1 MAFRIV
7 TFVQISLFLS
17 GSHKKMI
24 QWWQSLLY
32 FTARANTWQCP
43 PETRYPNP
51 PSPTV
56 IHNISSFISI
66 LMSQA
71 GSDAPGWYLAMALSA
86 EKHTSRHTR
95 EPEPLLFRLT
105 NLRRASG
112 DYASNS
118 PFHVILHQK
127 YIILLKIFIPNS
139 MSSTYLNIYYCLH
152 WTSFARESICSPYS
166 QSTRR
171 TA

>member
-51 PSPTV
+51 P
-56 IHNISSFISI
+56 ISLGNPQYFFIR
-66 LMSQA
+66 LHP
-71 GSDAPGWYLAMALSA
+71 DVPGWYLAMALSA
-86 EKHTSRHTR
+86 EKQTSRHTR

-112 DYASNS
+112 DYGSNS

-127 YIILLKIFIPNS
+127 HIILLKIFIPNS